1 MKRKPTLLI
10 GGACL
15 VAGFAP
21 AAEFDAPVRLK
32 TGGKVIQTESPG
44 YAAPCWADIDRDGDK
59 DLLIGQFHRGRI
71 NIYRNQGGGI
81 GNLAEGEW
89 LKVDDKPVVVPGV
102 W

>member
-15 VAGFAP
+15 AAGFAQ
-21 AAEFDAPVRLK
+21 AVEFDAPVRLEA
-32 TGGKVIQTESPG
+32 GGKAIRTEDPG
-44 YAAPCWADIDRDGDK
+44 YAAPCWADIDGDGDA
-59 DLLIGQFHRGRI
+59 DLLVGQFRRGRI
-71 NIYRNQGGGI
+71 KVYLNQGGGI

-89 LKVDDKPVVVPGV
+89 LKVDGKPVIVPGV